1 MALAFPQKKLG
12 KYAVRLTCYSV
23 ILAAITLVDSP
34 HQKLTKLVGGVG
46 MGVSSTVALAALD
59 KNRGNAAVAQLETKM
74 RYGLAAD
81 KLTAFETVE
90 AERIRENLTVEL
102 KNSQS
107 RVAEWE

>member
-1 MALAFPQKKLG
+1 
-12 KYAVRLTCYSV
+12 
-23 ILAAITLVDSP
+23 
-34 HQKLTKLVGGVG
+34 

>member
-1 MALAFPQKKLG
+1 MALAFFPEKLG
-12 KYAVRLTCYSV
+12 EYAARLTGYSV

-81 KLTAFETVE
+81 ELTAIETVE
-90 AERIRENLTVEL
+90 TERIRENLTVEL
-102 KNSQS
+102 KNSHARLS
-107 RVAEWE
+107 EWE